1 MKPERE
7 PKEGRARQM
16 EMKRNHA
23 EKCRERRRRQV
34 PEQTWQR
41 ARQAL
46 KDRGLRIFIIIF
58 FNLGLSEEKGQLRK
72 GEGRGNYSSYSVTT
86 PEGENTGYTRSSVI
100 PGAGA
105 GAGAALRSLWF
116 RFAAVPQP
124 VGLGYRSPPSRPPG
138 LPRSPYHSIFM
149 TRLVNKTSELA
160 THIYLCRSSSAKQRP
175 AGAGW
180 GGDWRGTN

>member
-86 PEGENTGYTRSSVI
+86 PEGENTGYTRSINLCRGGVRRRVTCCVYIISVSTVLCQ
-100 PGAGA
+100 G
-105 GAGAALRSLWF
+105 
-116 RFAAVPQP
+116 
-124 VGLGYRSPPSRPPG
+124 
-138 LPRSPYHSIFM
+138 
-149 TRLVNKTSELA
+149 
-160 THIYLCRSSSAKQRP
+160 LCRSHEWSGCAIFSCVFI
-175 AGAGW
+175 GV
-180 GGDWRGTN
+180 NV